1 MNIDRK
7 KHWQFLEDEL
17 KAETEEFNKKFM
29 TTAISLL
36 KNSEEM
42 YVAQFITFKDGE
54 MIMKFP
60 NTRSLPRK
68 GEFLVCMVLPPN
80 MQNYHNWGVM
90 TYRDLYKERYNST
103 ECVCIWHAPT
113 NDKNYSLVGFSKVSL
128 DFAEYIKEIPG
139 VILTFGP
146 QRPPIDYVMNLQRV
160 VEDYMSPSVS
170 KILDENYIQQE
181 WEPILIKQESVSDF
195 VYTQL
200 NLTKSMI
207 LQGPPG
213 TGKTYMIAELCARLC
228 AEGKSVLV
236 TALTNKAL
244 MEIAVKPALKEFLD
258 NKKILKTNI
267 TIDEHKEV
275 PRLEPIKHLSPI
287 PSALVLS
294 TYYITSGFAA
304 DIPTEQPFDY
314 VIMDEASQALLA
326 MFAACR
332 KMGKINL
339 WVGDINQLSPIVSL
353 NGDRIK
359 FCGYQMLIEGLK
371 LLADNSSFPIYQLT
385 KTYRFGKRAADYT
398 GLFYNNTLLSIVS
411 KEYNDLPSLNKI
423 LCKDGG
429 PTLVLTDMPSGEY
442 TPQFATML
450 TTFLVGSIL
459 NDNKKKDI
467 AVLTCMRNTTR
478 ALQKAITQNVG
489 SSSNVLIDT
498 VARIQGLTT
507 DITVFFVPNTSY
519 IRTLEPHLFNVATS
533 RAREHTIIIADKN
546 VLEYPVIR
554 PYVRKYLERLKS
566 DRSIYIPA
574 KKKDTDL
581 LHIPEHIR
589 SVFRAPSQEHNE
601 GKIASLDIYSHSKR
615 Q

>member
-36 KNSEEM
+36 QNSEEM
-42 YVAQFITFKDGE
+42 YVAQFVTFKDGE

-60 NTRSLPRK
+60 NTRALPRK
-68 GEFLVCMVLPPN
+68 GEFLVSMVLPAQL
-80 MQNYHNWGVM
+80 QNYHNWGTM

-103 ECVCIWHAPT
+103 ECVCIWHSQT
-113 NDKNYSLVGFSKVSL
+113 NDRNYSLVGFSKVSL
-128 DFAEYIKEIPG
+128 EFAEYIKDTPG
-139 VILTFGP
+139 IILTFGP

-160 VEDYMSPSVS
+160 VEDNISPNVS
-170 KILDENYIQQE
+170 KVLDDNYVE
-181 WEPILIKQESVSDF
+181 KDWEPILIKQDNVSGF

-200 NLTKSMI
+200 NLTDTMI

-228 AEGKSVLV
+228 SEGKSVLV
-236 TALTNKAL
+236 TALTNRAL
-244 MEIAVKPALKEFLD
+244 MEIAEKPAVKSLLD
-258 NKKILKTNI
+258 DKKIFKTNI
-267 TIDEHKEV
+267 TVDEHKES
-275 PRLEPIKHLSPI
+275 PKLEPIKHLAPI

-304 DIPTEQPFDY
+304 DLSIEQPFDY

-326 MFAACR
+326 MFAASR
-332 KMGKINL
+332 KMGKKNL
-339 WVGDINQLSPIVSL
+339 WVGDIKQLSPIVSL

-359 FCGYQMLIEGLK
+359 FCGYQKLIDGLQ
-371 LLADNSSFPIYQLT
+371 LLADNSSSPIYQLT
-385 KTYRFGKRAADYT
+385 KTYRFSQRAANYT
-398 GLFYNNTLLSIVS
+398 GTFYNGSLIANES
-411 KEYNDLPSLNKI
+411 KNFCDLPSLQNI
-423 LCKDGG
+423 LSKEGG
-429 PTLVLTDMPSGEY
+429 PTLVLTDMSSGDY

-450 TTFLVGSIL
+450 SAYLVGSIL

-478 ALQKAITQNVG
+478 ALQKAIVQNVG
-489 SSSNVLIDT
+489 SHSNVLVDT

-507 DITVFFVPNTSY
+507 DITIFFVPNTSY

-533 RAREHTIIIADKN
+533 RAKEHTIIVADKN
-546 VLEYPVIR
+546 FLEYPTIK
-554 PYVRKYLERLKS
+554 PTVRKYLEKLKAE
-566 DRSIYIPA
+566 RFIY
-574 KKKDTDL
+574 
-581 LHIPEHIR
+581 
-589 SVFRAPSQEHNE
+589 VPSQKDEMA
-601 GKIASLDIYSHSKR
+601 KIGQTFLLD
-615 Q
+615 

>member
-36 KNSEEM
+36 QNSEEM
-42 YVAQFITFKDGE
+42 YVAQFVTFKDGE

-60 NTRSLPRK
+60 NTRALPRK
-68 GEFLVCMVLPPN
+68 GEFLVSMVLPAQL
-80 MQNYHNWGVM
+80 QNYHNWGTM

-103 ECVCIWHAPT
+103 ECVCIWHSQT
-113 NDKNYSLVGFSKVSL
+113 NDRNYSLVGFSKVSL
-128 DFAEYIKEIPG
+128 EFAEYIKDTPG
-139 VILTFGP
+139 IILTFGP

-160 VEDYMSPSVS
+160 VEDKISPNVS
-170 KILDENYIQQE
+170 KVLDDNYIKKD
-181 WEPILIKQESVSDF
+181 WEPILIKQDNVSSF

-200 NLTKSMI
+200 NLTDTMI

-228 AEGKSVLV
+228 SEGKSVLV
-236 TALTNKAL
+236 TALTNRAL
-244 MEIAVKPALKEFLD
+244 MEIAEKPAVQSLLD
-258 NKKILKTNI
+258 EKKILKTNI
-267 TIDEHKEV
+267 TVDEHKES
-275 PRLEPIKHLSPI
+275 PKLEPIKHLAPI

-304 DIPTEQPFDY
+304 DLSIEQPFDY
-314 VIMDEASQALLA
+314 VIMDEASQALLS
-326 MFAACR
+326 MFAASK
-332 KMGKINL
+332 KMGKKNL

-359 FCGYQMLIEGLK
+359 FCGYQNLIDGLQ
-371 LLADNSSFPIYQLT
+371 LLADNSSSPIYQLT
-385 KTYRFGKRAADYT
+385 KTYRFGQRTANYT
-398 GLFYNNTLLSIVS
+398 GTFYNGSLIANESRNF
-411 KEYNDLPSLNKI
+411 NDLPSLQNI
-423 LCKDGG
+423 LSNEGG
-429 PTLVLTDMPSGEY
+429 PTLVLTDMPSGDY

-450 TTFLVGSIL
+450 AAYLVGSIL

-478 ALQKAITQNVG
+478 ALQKAVVQNVG
-489 SSSNVLIDT
+489 SHSNVLIDT

-507 DITVFFVPNTSY
+507 DVTVFFVPNTSY

-533 RAREHTIIIADKN
+533 RAKEHTIIVADKN
-546 VLEYPVIR
+546 FLEYPTIKHM
-554 PYVRKYLERLKS
+554 VRKYLGKLKAE
-566 DRSIYIPA
+566 RSIY
-574 KKKDTDL
+574 
-581 LHIPEHIR
+581 
-589 SVFRAPSQEHNE
+589 VPSQKEERARIGQTFLLN
-601 GKIASLDIYSHSKR
+601 
-615 Q
+615 

>member
-36 KNSEEM
+36 QNSEEM
-42 YVAQFITFKDGE
+42 YVAQFVTFKDGE

-60 NTRSLPRK
+60 NTRALPRK
-68 GEFLVCMVLPPN
+68 GEFLVSMVLPAQL
-80 MQNYHNWGVM
+80 QNYHNWGTM

-103 ECVCIWHAPT
+103 ECVCIWHSQT
-113 NDKNYSLVGFSKVSL
+113 NDRNYSLVGFSKVSL
-128 DFAEYIKEIPG
+128 EFAEYIKDTPG
-139 VILTFGP
+139 IILTFGP

-160 VEDYMSPSVS
+160 VEDKISPNVS
-170 KILDENYIQQE
+170 KVLDDNYIKKD
-181 WEPILIKQESVSDF
+181 WEPILIKQDNVSSF

-200 NLTKSMI
+200 NLTDTMI

-228 AEGKSVLV
+228 SEGKSVLV
-236 TALTNKAL
+236 TALTNRAL
-244 MEIAVKPALKEFLD
+244 MEIAEKPAVQSLLD
-258 NKKILKTNI
+258 EKKILKTNI
-267 TIDEHKEV
+267 TVDEHKES
-275 PRLEPIKHLSPI
+275 PKLEPIKHLAPI

-304 DIPTEQPFDY
+304 DLSIEQPFDY
-314 VIMDEASQALLA
+314 VIMDEASQALLS
-326 MFAACR
+326 MFAASK
-332 KMGKINL
+332 KMGKKNL

-359 FCGYQMLIEGLK
+359 FCGYQNLIDGLQ
-371 LLADNSSFPIYQLT
+371 LLADNSSSPIYQLT
-385 KTYRFGKRAADYT
+385 KTYRFGQRTANYT
-398 GLFYNNTLLSIVS
+398 GTFYNGYLIANESRNF
-411 KEYNDLPSLNKI
+411 NDLASLQNI
-423 LCKDGG
+423 LSNEGG
-429 PTLVLTDMPSGEY
+429 PTLVLTDMPSGDY

-450 TTFLVGSIL
+450 AAYLVGSIL

-478 ALQKAITQNVG
+478 ALQKAVVQNVG
-489 SSSNVLIDT
+489 SHSNVLIDT

-507 DITVFFVPNTSY
+507 DVTVFFVPNTSY

-533 RAREHTIIIADKN
+533 RAKEHTIIVADKN
-546 VLEYPVIR
+546 FLEYPTIK
-554 PYVRKYLERLKS
+554 PMVRKYLGKLKAE
-566 DRSIYIPA
+566 RSIY
-574 KKKDTDL
+574 
-581 LHIPEHIR
+581 
-589 SVFRAPSQEHNE
+589 VPSQKEERARIGQTFLLN
-601 GKIASLDIYSHSKR
+601 
-615 Q
+615 